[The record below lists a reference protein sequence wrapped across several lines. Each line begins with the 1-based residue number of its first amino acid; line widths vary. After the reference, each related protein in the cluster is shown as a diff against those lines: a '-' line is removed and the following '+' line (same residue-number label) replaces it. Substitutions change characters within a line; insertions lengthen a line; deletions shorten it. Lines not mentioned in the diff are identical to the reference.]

1 MTLKD
6 LANYLEVT
14 KPKEF
19 EKLMRHDM
27 PIHVGKIAK
36 SHFQDNF
43 NKSGFVNNGLKKWKP
58 AKRLSDPGKSAAN
71 NYSTLQSSR
80 KHLFSSIKYIPG
92 DGIVT
97 VRNDVEY
104 AQIHNEGGIIN
115 INTHPNVT
123 EKMKKFAWAK
133 YYSTLGLKK
142 GDKIPKS
149 IPEDAARWRALA
161 LTKKPKLNIHIKVN
175 MPKRQF
181 IGESKELDDK
191 LVNKF
196 KEELIKIW
204 H

>member
-1 MTLKD
+1 MTLKE
-6 LANYLEVT
+6 LKEYLEVT
-14 KPKEF
+14 KPKEV

-27 PIHVGKIAK
+27 PIHVGSIAK

-43 NKSGFVNNGLKKWKP
+43 HKSGFVNNGLHPWKKS
-58 AKRLSDPGKSAAN
+58 KRESNGKGTESEYKTLLSRRN
-71 NYSTLQSSR
+71 
-80 KHLFSSIKYIPG
+80 HLFRSINYFPG
-92 DGIVT
+92 DGKVT
-97 VRNDVEY
+97 IRNDVEY

-142 GDKIPKS
+142 GDKIPQS

-181 IGESKELDDK
+181 IGESKELDEKIINK
-191 LVNKF
+191 LE
-196 KEELIKIW
+196 EELVKIW
-204 H
+204 HS